1 MSKPL
6 SDEINKHRAGR
17 PRRETVVVMVKL
29 RLHPGEDDD
38 LIGFF
43 VSLPDRGRARAVM
56 AALRTGNVNQVL
68 IDEGL
73 DDDQMAEDLL
83 GSFLR

>member
-1 MSKPL
+1 MSGTVKK
-6 SDEINKHRAGR
+6 NRVGR

-38 LIGFF
+38 LIDFF
-43 VSLPDRGRARAVM
+43 ASLPDRGRARAVIT
-56 AALRTGNVNQVL
+56 ALRTGNISQVL

-73 DDDQMAEDLL
+73 DDDQMAEDML

>member
-1 MSKPL
+1 MSDTVKK
-6 SDEINKHRAGR
+6 NHAGR

-38 LIGFF
+38 LIDFF
-43 VSLPDRGRARAVM
+43 ASLPDRGRARAVM
-56 AALRTGNVNQVL
+56 TALRTGNISQVL
-68 IDEGL
+68 VDEGL
-73 DDDQMAEDLL
+73 DDDQMAEDML

>member
-1 MSKPL
+1 MSNTIRK
-6 SDEINKHRAGR
+6 KHAGR

-38 LIGFF
+38 LIDFF
-43 VSLPDRGRARAVM
+43 ASLPDRGRARAVM
-56 AALRTGNVNQVL
+56 TALRTGSINQVL
-68 IDEGL
+68 IEEGL
-73 DDDQMAEDLL
+73 DDDQMAEDML

>member
-1 MSKPL
+1 MSGTVKK
-6 SDEINKHRAGR
+6 NRVGR

-38 LIGFF
+38 LIDFF
-43 VSLPDRGRARAVM
+43 ASLPDRGRARAVIT
-56 AALRTGNVNQVL
+56 ALRTGNISQVL